1 MIGRNVRRCSA
12 SPPPTARCVIRHF
25 LGALFAVSLL
35 SCGKD
40 DERKSAEAR
49 PRTHAYVYNHPV
61 SFRYGGEGERF
72 QIQGWCAMEPD
83 FTWTDGPI
91 ASLGFRLLQAQ
102 TPVLLH
108 VKMSGN
114 ISLPQLPFQ
123 PVEVV
128 IVETF
133 AQPPHQ
139 KTIARWEVAD
149 ERVFTA
155 TIPHE
160 FVAGP
165 ETVTR
170 LEFHLPKAISPADLG
185 RGSDQRRLGIRI
197 AELTFEKTQD
207 AHSKKNVSAIKRRPF
222 DYEYGEIVSF
232 SSGGDAERFQV
243 KGWSGREQDYTWTE
257 GTSAVVG
264 LRLRESKLPVTLS
277 VRAAGMN
284 HPPQVPFQPVDVM
297 ANGEKIAHWEVA
309 EEATFTATVP
319 AKFLVNPEDVLFVE
333 FQLPGAVSPASL
345 GQSGDSRR
353 LGLRVRELS
362 VTQTADV
369 SPP

>member
-1 MIGRNVRRCSA
+1 MTDWNVTRCSTFPVPA
-12 SPPPTARCVIRHF
+12 SRRLTRNCLV
-25 LGALFAVSLL
+25 ALFAIGLL

-40 DERKSAEAR
+40 DESKSAEGR

-72 QIQGWCAMEPD
+72 QIEGWCGIEPD

-91 ASLGFRLLQAQ
+91 ASLGFRLLQSQ
-102 TPVLLH
+102 TPVLLR
-108 VKMSGN
+108 VTMSGN
-114 ISLPQLPFQ
+114 ISPPQLPSQ

-133 AQPPHQ
+133 AKPPHQ

-149 ERVFTA
+149 EKVFTA

-170 LEFHLPKAISPADLG
+170 LEFHIPKAISPADLG
-185 RGSDQRRLGIRI
+185 RGRDTRRLGLRI
-197 AELTFEKTQD
+197 AELTFEKTQEPRGKTKASD
-207 AHSKKNVSAIKRRPF
+207 NKRRPF

-232 SSGGDAERFQV
+232 SSRGDAERFQV
-243 KGWSGREQDYTWTE
+243 KGWSGRERDYTWTE
-257 GTSAVVG
+257 GTSAMIG
-264 LRLRESKLPVTLS
+264 LRLHESKLPVTLS

-297 ANGEKIAHWEVA
+297 INGEKSAHWDVG
-309 EEATFTATVP
+309 EEATFTAPIP
-319 AKFLVNPEDVLFVE
+319 AKFTLVPENILLVE
-333 FQLPGAVSPASL
+333 LQLPGAVSPATF
-345 GQSGDSRR
+345 GQSGDGRR

-362 VTQTADV
+362 VAQTAD
-369 SPP
+369 SPTP